1 MVSMLG
7 IVDPAPFL
15 RIVSTVGASFLKVC
29 IKDKHKCWESFCLSE
44 IGGA

>member
-1 MVSMLG
+1 MISMLG

-15 RIVSTVGASFLKVC
+15 GLASTVDSSFLKVC
-29 IKDKHKCWESFCLSE
+29 IKDKCKCWESFCLSE